1 MRSNYLISALST
13 NMLMGIY
20 NRSHGLGAEDEPI
33 VYPKYEFDTVDL
45 VPKCAE
51 DNPHDKSIFFT
62 MIDVIDLR
70 KHSRWYRLEDDEVPK
85 EDGFNSSGFYA
96 ACTPLE
102 ALLHCT
108 LDCLYQMECL
118 QVLKKY
124 FPKISESNIDL
135 DASLLLSK
143 PLNLSVENLLLEL
156 FIDQDLPQVNY
167 SKYFTQCSPSYC
179 TYTTTDETNISYAL
193 TLFISLYGSLIGVLR
208 FIVPLLIQFYFKFR
222 KIVTNRDI
230 RQNLLVHMK
239 ETWMKFIRK
248 MKRLNLFKA
257 INERTEEAIQEQRIT
272 TRVYLVLLFG
282 SILVFLFYTLFHAE
296 TVIRTVHNPTLG
308 KYQEL
313 VLLHQKTIRCP
324 CLMISVPHDQF
335 ISFYPRFHQICTS
348 DLLDKRWIL
357 LLERITKRQLKSDW
371 RSQASSQFKLLTHLC
386 LIARK
391 TVNDSIERFLSESFI
406 SADLVNEEEFSI
418 QINITLTQFFQT
430 TKYSLNILNQL
441 THLLMQVDQP
451 FTGQYFGTK
460 LNVVRDITN
469 DKQPLKI
476 NFDLSG
482 THDIY
487 TRFINCICIE
497 NPNCQSSAAIY
508 DRTSFTLISGMK
520 EACFVFD
527 ALLLST
533 LECFYS
539 NSFCYRVLVAEVIG
553 SILTRMNTVPWYA
566 IRPLIYD
573 SVTSSYPPNSS
584 IETILQNLMIE
595 EWNSSYSYE
604 AYYQSC
610 LPTYCIYSEE
620 TNKRTL
626 LTIIL
631 SLISLIGGL
640 TLVLSIIVPHLVR
653 FIPKRCRSNRQQEQQ
668 QVEEDEQ
675 QGNSLD

>member
-20 NRSHGLGAEDEPI
+20 ENPHGLGVIDEPI
-33 VYPKYEFDTVDL
+33 VYPYYEFNTVDL
-45 VPKCAE
+45 VPRCAE

-124 FPKISESNIDL
+124 FPKISE
-135 DASLLLSK
+135 
-143 PLNLSVENLLLEL
+143 L
-156 FIDQDLPQVNY
+156 FIDQDLAQVNY

-179 TYTTTDETNISYAL
+179 TYTTTNETNVSYAL

-208 FIVPLLIQFYFKFR
+208 FLAPLLIKFYFKFR

-357 LLERITKRQLKSDW
+357 LWERTTRNQPKSDW
-371 RSQASSQFKLLTHLC
+371 RIHASSKFKLLTNLC

-460 LNVVRDITN
+460 LNVFRDITN

-487 TRFINCICIE
+487 TGFINCICIE
-497 NPNCQSSAAIY
+497 NPNCQSSAVIINQSSNCQSSAAIY
-508 DRTSFTLISGMK
+508 DQNCSTLISGMK
-520 EACFVFD
+520 EACFIFD

-539 NSFCYRVLVAEVIG
+539 NSFCYRALVAEVIG
-553 SILTRMNTVPWYA
+553 SVLTRMNSVPWYA

-640 TLVLSIIVPHLVR
+640 T
-653 FIPKRCRSNRQQEQQ
+653 
-668 QVEEDEQ
+668 
-675 QGNSLD
+675 